1 MISAKA
7 DWMDEGGC
15 GCKVGWV
22 DVDAAR
28 LAALHAKPGRQ
39 KKTKTDE
46 EKLKKGEKQGRQ
58 TGGKNRGEKKKTDT
72 TTLYFCLHQNLAFA
86 RSVIRGRLSSP
97 GRSIITTG
105 FTRKLKWGR

>member
-1 MISAKA
+1 MQSRL
-7 DWMDEGGC
+7 GGC
-15 GCKVGWV
+15 GCSPAGRPARQAR
-22 DVDAAR
+22 AAE
-28 LAALHAKPGRQ
+28 
-39 KKTKTDE
+39 KTKTEKTDE